1 MNRQPLRVLH
11 DVLLVRG
18 DQSSVVANPETVLT
32 DGRRVPADA
41 GAVRVDVGAILPD
54 GGRVRVDGGCVPPC
68 AAVNVDDRLPLRHGR
83 ESDPADLRVVRLD
96 VSRVRVDGGCVDRLV
111 LGEIRYVSEVTLYV
125 WKKKN
130 GAGTSSGGSI
140 RRI

>member
-1 MNRQPLRVLH
+1 MSLDARRHLARVA
-11 DVLLVRG
+11 DVFR
-18 DQSSVVANPETVLT
+18 
-32 DGRRVPADA
+32 ADA

-54 GGRVRVDGGCVPPC
+54 GG
-68 AAVNVDDRLPLRHGR
+68 
-83 ESDPADLRVVRLD
+83 
-96 VSRVRVDGGCVDRLV
+96 RVRVDGGCVDRLV

-125 WKKKN
+125 WKKKS